1 MKERRI
7 HLMKKDPVVK
17 SQVAK
22 NEKKSEVGLDG
33 MKKQY
38 LRNRPSCRVTFSLCK
53 EAVPDAGKVTVVGDF
68 NGWDENATPLKKQK
82 DGGFS
87 VTLELECGREYRF
100 RYLIDGQRWENDW
113 NADRY
118 SANPFGN
125 EDSVVMP

>member
-1 MKERRI
+1 
-7 HLMKKDPVVK
+7 MKKEP
-17 SQVAK
+17 AK
-22 NEKKSEVGLDG
+22 GKVTKKEEMSMNVPR

-38 LRNRPSCRVTFSLCK
+38 LKNRPNCKVTFCLCK
-53 EAVPDAGKVTVVGDF
+53 EAVRDASKVTVVGDF

-87 VTLELECGREYRF
+87 VTVEIECGKEYRF

-125 EDSVVMP
+125 EDSVVMA